1 MSMVA
6 LPSKHAHYALEMN
19 KVYAN
24 AKAALEGLLHDNMT
38 IAAGGFG
45 LCGIPENLI
54 AAVHESGVKGL
65 TIVGNNAGVDNFGM
79 GILLPSRQVKKVMA
93 SYVGENKEFE
103 RQVLAGELELELIP
117 QGTLAERLR
126 AGGAGIP
133 GFYTRTGFG
142 TKLTEGKET
151 KKFNG
156 IAYVLEPGITAELS
170 IVKAW
175 KGDKSG
181 NLIYRKTSRNFN
193 PMIATCGKVCVAEV
207 EELVEI
213 GELNPDQI
221 HTPGIFV
228 NRIIQGANYE
238 KRIEFRTVQG
248 AEQSKKT
255 SSPIR
260 DLMAKR
266 AAQELRDGYYVN
278 LGIGIPTLVANYIP
292 KGMNVT
298 LQSENGLLGI
308 GPFPEPGKEDPDLIN
323 AGKQTI
329 TTMPG
334 SAFFSSADSF
344 GQIRGGHID
353 LAILG
358 AFEVTDKGDIANWM
372 IPGKMIKG
380 PGGAMDL
387 VAGVKRVVA
396 VMEHTSKDGTP
407 KILKEC
413 TLPITGL
420 GVVNLIITDLCVF
433 EVKPDGGGLV
443 LTEILSNAT
452 VDEIRAKTGAP
463 FAVALKK

>member
-1 MSMVA
+1 
-6 LPSKHAHYALEMN
+6 
-19 KVYAN
+19 
-24 AKAALEGLLHDNMT
+24 
-38 IAAGGFG
+38 
-45 LCGIPENLI
+45 
-54 AAVHESGVKGL
+54 
-65 TIVGNNAGVDNFGM
+65 
-79 GILLPSRQVKKVMA
+79 
-93 SYVGENKEFE
+93 
-103 RQVLAGELELELIP
+103 
-117 QGTLAERLR
+117 
-126 AGGAGIP
+126 
-133 GFYTRTGFG
+133 
-142 TKLTEGKET
+142 
-151 KKFNG
+151 
-156 IAYVLEPGITAELS
+156 
-170 IVKAW
+170 
-175 KGDKSG
+175 
-181 NLIYRKTSRNFN
+181 
-193 PMIATCGKVCVAEV
+193 VAEV
-207 EELVEI
+207 EQLVEI
-213 GELNPDQI
+213 GELDPDQI

-228 NRIIQGANYE
+228 SRIIQGANYE

-248 AEQSKKT
+248 ADPNKKT

-308 GPFPEPGKEDPDLIN
+308 GPFPEPGEEDPDLIN

-329 TTMPG
+329 TTMLG

-358 AFEVTDKGDIANWM
+358 AFEVTDSGDIANWM

-396 VMEHTSKDGTP
+396 VLEHTSKDGSP
-407 KILKEC
+407 KILKKC

-433 EVKPDGGGLV
+433 EVRPGGGLV
-443 LTEILSNAT
+443 LTEILSDAT
-452 VDEIRAKTGAP
+452 VDDVRAKTGAP
-463 FAVALKK
+463 FEVKLKS